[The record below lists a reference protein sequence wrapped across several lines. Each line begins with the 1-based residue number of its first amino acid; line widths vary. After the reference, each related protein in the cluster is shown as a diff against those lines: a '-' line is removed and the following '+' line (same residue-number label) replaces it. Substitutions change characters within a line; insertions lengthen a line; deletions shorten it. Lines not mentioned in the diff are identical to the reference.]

1 MSDEYTHLRGLLLQF
16 PDFQKPFQGYDAA
29 EQAILTRVA
38 QRHASADRAYLETKF
53 PTGVCKGHMS
63 DDDRYVF
70 LTPFKEGAFTFLPLL
85 SVDLDFARPW
95 PLVSINALHYAI
107 KTTDLTGAQPLK
119 CFAYRY
125 DKPAVVVGEHNYFHV
140 QFAHGYPKG
149 TRNSK
154 VDDWISTK
162 DPSIPVDATNGI
174 ELFLSAVVALRNRV
188 KPRRQYLD
196 EWQQAGLPIASF
208 LRPMA
213 FERWKPPK
221 PQRAGTPAGG

>member
-1 MSDEYTHLRGLLLQF
+1 MSQEYAHLRGLLLQF
-16 PDFQKPFQGYDAA
+16 PDFQKPFQSYDAA

-38 QRHASADRAYLETKF
+38 RLHTSADRAYLETKF
-53 PTGVCKGHMS
+53 PTAACKGHMS

-70 LTPFKEGAFTFLPLL
+70 LTPFKEGEFTFLPLL
-85 SVDLDFARPW
+85 SVDLDFSRPW
-95 PLVSINALHYAI
+95 PLVSVNALHYAA
-107 KTTDLTGAQPLK
+107 KANDAMGTRQLR

-125 DKPAVVVGEHNYFHV
+125 DKPAASVGDHNYFHV

-149 TRNSK
+149 TRNTN
-154 VDDWISTK
+154 VDNWISTK

-208 LRPMA
+208 LKPMA
-213 FERWKPPK
+213 FERWKPPR
-221 PQRAGTPAGG
+221 P